1 LRKITLSIVAAAV
14 AVTSATATEWSKYE
28 ISPMV
33 GKYFPAKGKNLE
45 DKAALGLRLD
55 RELNKD
61 WSLDLAYDHVNKMN
75 DKEKGD
81 KTGADIYALSGLY
94 KFGTFDKFTPF
105 GLIGAN
111 YQDFGKDAEKRKDG
125 IASNLGLGAKYAITD
140 MVALRAEARHLYS
153 ISKPNSDYIA
163 SIGLSFALGEK
174 SKPAPIV
181 VAPVPAPKPEV
192 KVEEKPAV
200 QVATP
205 IVKVEAP
212 VVNAAAKKVVQL
224 KVNFDSSKSIIKKQ
238 YMKEIEAFAAFM
250 KENPSMKVELQGHTD
265 PRGSKKLN
273 AKLSLARAEA
283 IKAALIKAGISADRL
298 TVKGYE
304 SQKPEVANDTKENM
318 AKNRRSLAVI
328 ISE

>member
-1 LRKITLSIVAAAV
+1 MRKITLSIVAAAV
-14 AVTSATATEWSKYE
+14 AVTSVSATEWNKYE
-28 ISPMV
+28 VAPMI
-33 GKYFPAKGKNLE
+33 GKYFPANSKNLE

-61 WSLDLAYDHVNKMN
+61 WSLDLAYDHVSKMN

-81 KTGADIYALSGLY
+81 KTGANLYALSGLY
-94 KFGTFDKFTPF
+94 KFGTFDKFTPY
-105 GLIGAN
+105 GLIGAG
-111 YQDFGKDAEKRKDG
+111 YQDFGKDAERRRDG

-140 MVALRAEARHLYS
+140 MVAIKAEARHLYS
-153 ISKPNSDYIA
+153 LAKPNSDYIA
-163 SIGLSFALGEK
+163 SVGLAFALGEK
-174 SKPAPIV
+174 SKPAPV
-181 VAPVPAPKPEV
+181 AAAPVPAPKVEVKPEV
-192 KVEEKPAV
+192 KPVV

-205 IVKVEAP
+205 VAKVEAAP
-212 VVNAAAKKVVQL
+212 VAKKVVQL
-224 KVNFDSSKSIIKKQ
+224 KVNFDTSKSVVKKQ

-273 AKLSLARAEA
+273 EKLATARAEA
-283 IKAALIKAGISADRL
+283 IKAALVKAGVSADRL
-298 TVKGYE
+298 SVKGYE

-318 AKNRRSLAVI
+318 AKNRRTLAVI